1 MNKMRLSK
9 SWIIAAKDFAVFRK
23 KKNIIYSIAGA
34 PLVVG
39 VLIPAVIWYAG
50 QRSGSRMS
58 PAELVILLPAFSFFY
73 LVLAG
78 YLPTTIAS
86 YSLVGEKVEKSL
98 EPLLATP
105 ITDSEILLGKGIAA
119 FILPVAGILVGSTI
133 FMTLMD
139 LVTRSRLGYY
149 FFPNW
154 NAAIVLFF
162 MVPVAALLS
171 VEWNV
176 IISSKVSDIR
186 VAQQFGAFAVIP
198 LAGIYVSGEINLI
211 DLGVTNN
218 LIYISVA
225 LAAADVILFIL
236 ARAAFRREEILTRWK

>member
-1 MNKMRLSK
+1 MRLSK
-9 SWIIAAKDFAVFRK
+9 SWIIASKDFAVFRK
-23 KKNIIYSIAGA
+23 RKNIIYSIVVV
-34 PLVVG
+34 PLIIAL
-39 VLIPAVIWYAG
+39 LIPAVIWYAEHRIG
-50 QRSGSRMS
+50 GGGTRMA
-58 PAELVILLPAFSFFY
+58 PAELAILLPAFSFFY

-105 ITDSEILLGKGIAA
+105 TTDSEILLGKGIAA
-119 FILPVAGILVGSTI
+119 FIPSVAGILAGSAV

-139 LVTRSRLGYY
+139 FVTRSRLGYY
-149 FFPNW
+149 FYPNW
-154 NAAIVLFF
+154 NAVILLFI
-162 MVPVAALLS
+162 MVPLASLLS

-176 IISSKVSDIR
+176 IISSRVSDVR

-198 LAGIYVSGEINLI
+198 LGGIYVAGEINLI

-218 LIYISVA
+218 LLYICAA
-225 LAAADVILFIL
+225 LVAADVILFIL
-236 ARAAFRREEILTRWK
+236 ARATFRREEILTKWK